1 MDTANSAAASHKSA
15 IDSAVK
21 ILDDHRI
28 MSVSTVRP
36 DGWPQSTIVGY
47 ANDGLSLY
55 FVVLR
60 SSQKLANILKD
71 NRISI
76 AIGEEPQA
84 LDQAKA
90 VFAGARAVEVLD
102 QGERDRAWQLL
113 TARHPNLGPYDVPD
127 PTVTAMLRADCLHI
141 SVADYSKGPGHIEAF
156 SIGSD

>member
-1 MDTANSAAASHKSA
+1 MDPANSTEAGDKGA

-28 MSVSTVRP
+28 MTVSTVRP

-47 ANDGLSLY
+47 ANDGLSVY

-76 AIGEEPQA
+76 AIGEEPEA

-102 QGERDRAWQLL
+102 ETERDRAWQLL
-113 TARHPNLGPYDVPD
+113 TVRHPNLGPYDIPD
-127 PTVTAMLRADCLHI
+127 PTITAMLRADCLHVSI
-141 SVADYSKGPGHIEAF
+141 ADYSKGPGHIEAF
-156 SIGSD
+156 SIGSE